1 MDAKHHLSVGRCEP
15 RDQIGEMTGYRKRR
29 DAEDEAAFQEIVA
42 QLEIEGKSTYGAMAS
57 PQQLDKLE
65 GKVENFKEKKFRYFN
80 SSNSLSVSIYENS
93 YALS

>member
-1 MDAKHHLSVGRCEP
+1 MFLQVLLDAKHHLSVGRCEP

-65 GKVENFKEKKFRYFN
+65 GKVGNFQEKNHYN
-80 SSNSLSVSIYENS
+80 NS
-93 YALS
+93 YKGI

>member
-1 MDAKHHLSVGRCEP
+1 
-15 RDQIGEMTGYRKRR
+15 MTGYRKRR

-65 GKVENFKEKKFRYFN
+65 GKVGNFKGKNFIIIAIIAFQCSYTK
-80 SSNSLSVSIYENS
+80 SLFKIENS
-93 YALS
+93 T

>member
-1 MDAKHHLSVGRCEP
+1 
-15 RDQIGEMTGYRKRR
+15 MTGYRKRR

-65 GKVENFKEKKFRYFN
+65 GKVENFKGKIHYYN